1 MRRHSKFTN
10 KKSNCLRFSKLAR
23 RKNFKKENKNSFW
36 LGEPYFKPPKKL
48 NALISNA
55 INEGYNR
62 YSHPN
67 GLQELRQF
75 LAIKYESN
83 LNNFIITAGAKPALS
98 IILSAILDKKDEAII
113 FNPNYPSYKSQI
125 KIAEITTKIHEI
137 NLDQD
142 FKINFDVL
150 ENIINQKTKV
160 IIVNSPHNPTGNILN
175 KQELNKLLKL
185 ANKFNFYII
194 YDGVYNELKF
204 KENLNKIIIK
214 SRKIIYLSSF
224 SKTLGITGWR
234 IGYLHSKSKDII
246 NMISFIQRQ
255 TNTNTNT
262 FLQKAIADY
271 FKKPNIFIKN
281 FKNQLE
287 KRTVYMEKSFKNIN
301 KIKYIKP
308 NGGFFAFINI
318 NKMKIKSDKFAFL
331 LLKSKNVAVTPGIV
345 FGKNWDNYIRICF
358 AVSNKEFIAGIKKLK
373 DFINEN

>member
-1 MRRHSKFTN
+1 MKFDKIIKN
-10 KKSNCLRFSKLAR
+10 SISLEFSSLAKK
-23 RKNFKKENKNSFW
+23 KNLKKENIISFG

-48 NALISNA
+48 NTLINNA
-55 INEGYNR
+55 INNGYNR

-67 GLQELRQF
+67 GLVELRKF
-75 LAIKYESN
+75 LSKRYETN
-83 LNNFIITAGAKPALS
+83 LNNFVITAGAKPALS
-98 IILSAILDKKDEAII
+98 IILNAILDKKDEAII

-142 FKINFDVL
+142 FKINFDVM
-150 ENIINQKTKV
+150 ESIINQKTKV
-160 IIVNSPHNPTGNILN
+160 IIVNSPHNPTGNVLN

-194 YDGVYNELKF
+194 YDGVYNELKY
-204 KENLNKIIIK
+204 KEDLNKMIIK
-214 SRKIIYLSSF
+214 SKKIIYLSSF

-234 IGYLHSKSKDII
+234 IGYLHSKDKKII
-246 NMISFIQRQ
+246 DMISFIQKQ

-271 FKKPNIFIKN
+271 FEKPNLFIKN

-287 KRTVYMEKSFKNIN
+287 KRSEYMEKSFKSVK

-308 NGGFFAFINI
+308 RGGFFAFINI

-331 LLKSKNVAVTPGIV
+331 LLKDKNVAVTPGIV

-358 AVSNKEFIAGIKKLK
+358 AVSNKEFIKGIKKLK
-373 DFINEN
+373 DFIDEN